1 LIRFYLKYI
10 FKITTFEFKQFMML
24 KTIIY
29 IAIGGAIG
37 SVLRY
42 LTSVLVNK
50 YWSNQFPLATFI
62 TNVVGCFIIGL
73 FIGVLEKNNLA
84 NSNLKWFLVTG
95 FCGGYTTFSTFGNEN
110 YSLFQSN
117 QSLLAFGY
125 IALSVVLGIFAVWLG
140 LFVSK

>member
-1 LIRFYLKYI
+1 
-10 FKITTFEFKQFMML
+10 ML
-24 KTIIY
+24 KTILY

-73 FIGVLEKNNLA
+73 FIGLLEKNNLA

-125 IALSVVLGIFAVWLG
+125 IALSVLLGIFAVWLG